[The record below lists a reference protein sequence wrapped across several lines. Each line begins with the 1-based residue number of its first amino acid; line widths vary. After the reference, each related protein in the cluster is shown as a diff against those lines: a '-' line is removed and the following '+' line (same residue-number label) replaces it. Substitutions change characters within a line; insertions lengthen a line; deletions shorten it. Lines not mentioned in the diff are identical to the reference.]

1 MYYIH
6 VLHTAPYSCQP
17 DRLATLRFSASSV
30 VWDSWDSGHCSLS
43 ICDYRLSWTNS
54 VSEAKIQITLL
65 ILRRGALS
73 NYDML
78 YCQTSSKG
86 VIISWL
92 VIRTIVCPKGVFF
105 FWIAVGLRLSDVG
118 RRPVKAGPERSWRAT
133 LYCWEGVEELLEE
146 SQVLDTRRRNSSGL
160 QHTFHILLC
169 RYWVFLNDSSIFSIN
184 YGGFRS

>member
-43 ICDYRLSWTNS
+43 ICDYRLSWTNT

-73 NYDML
+73 SFRL
-78 YCQTSSKG
+78 
-86 VIISWL
+86 
-92 VIRTIVCPKGVFF
+92 CPSPQ
-105 FWIAVGLRLSDVG
+105 ILANLAVRCFIHLLPGGKESRSFL
-118 RRPVKAGPERSWRAT
+118 KANKIEKWT
-133 LYCWEGVEELLEE
+133 LYWLSFYLDWVRFDLQSKKVATWSDLKINVESWHPE
-146 SQVLDTRRRNSSGL
+146 TTN
-160 QHTFHILLC
+160 I
-169 RYWVFLNDSSIFSIN
+169 
-184 YGGFRS
+184 